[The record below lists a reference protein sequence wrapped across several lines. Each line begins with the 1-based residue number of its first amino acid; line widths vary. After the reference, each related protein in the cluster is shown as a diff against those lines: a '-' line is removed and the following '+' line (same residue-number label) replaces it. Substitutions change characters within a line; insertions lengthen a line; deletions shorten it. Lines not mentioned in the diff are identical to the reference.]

1 MKKIIYILLII
12 TAILPGLSS
21 LADNPVELRIPDET
35 ATVGDFINIPV
46 YVDNSVTGENVY
58 SYQFQIYY
66 YSSSLTFVS
75 IETAGTLLESWGAPI
90 TNISVTNYLSIA
102 GAGSTPLSGTGI
114 LFYMRFECISSGGSP
129 LYFNG
134 GDANNYFNEG
144 TPGVT
149 LDDGYISI
157 TALPAIDI
165 YPDNGLLSVGEGMQF
180 NVSGGTAPYS
190 WFVTNPAIA
199 SINSSG
205 LLSANAHGL
214 TKVVVEDDNGIRD
227 TTTSWIE
234 IRAMQLSFH
243 DTTAWQ
249 GSTIDIPIYTT
260 SLSGLDI
267 MSGNISFSFNQNILT
282 PTTLI
287 TTGTLLDG
295 YSVSFNNS
303 NAGNVNIAF
312 AGTSPVSG
320 NEVLLYIRFDVSSV
334 NTGGSWLSFTEA
346 MFNEDLPAT
355 TDNGYFSTINF
366 STISVSPN
374 TYTLV
379 AGETHQFTATG
390 GIAPYIWTTSDN
402 TIATID
408 ATGLLTAHHSGLIQV
423 TATDDVGASGTTGN
437 ITVYDTYID
446 IDNADAMVNS
456 VYDLKV
462 NILDFPIGQDVYSF
476 NGTIS
481 FKTPELIALSIVPGP
496 QNAGWSMVSNV
507 SGNQISFAGA
517 GTSPIT
523 SAGVLFKVRFQ
534 LTPDLTIG
542 EVAYV
547 NFVEISLNE
556 GVPLPITTNG
566 NITGTEGGQQQIPLS
581 SGYSFISSRI
591 IPFYPDMLNVLSDNL
606 DNLDFVR
613 NTAGQML
620 RKIGPVWVNSI
631 GDWVTTEGYLFRMN
645 NADELL
651 LEGDEINQQTPVI
664 LNFGYQII
672 SYLPEQQINTADVF
686 ANVLDNL
693 NFVRNTAGQ
702 MFRKIGPIWV
712 NSIGDMQAGEGYL
725 VKMNAEDV
733 LIYPEATDNLISYKT
748 AKPEHYKVIDGNPYD
763 PIWTIYF
770 EKGTLDQGD
779 EIGVYDGEKLV
790 GGGKVISDNIFENP
804 IPVFSNL
811 YQNGNSTIFKFWKKN
826 KKEEYILSNY
836 AFSNPYQDAWIEDV
850 FPSKDGEYSL
860 LRFST
865 TGISNKTTTNH
876 SITIYPNP
884 SEGIF
889 NISIEGINGDIK
901 LKIIDIHGNIY
912 RFFEIEGIKSFTKKQ
927 LKLKNLPVGVY
938 FINIGGKDFNQVK
951 KIVIQ

>member
-1 MKKIIYILLII
+1 MKKIIYILLLI
-12 TAILPGLSS
+12 TAVLPGLSS

-75 IETAGTLLESWGAPI
+75 VETAGTLSESWGTPM

-102 GAGSTPLSGTGI
+102 GAGATPLSGTGI

-129 LYFNG
+129 LYFNS

-144 TPGVT
+144 TPGLT

-157 TALPAIDI
+157 AALPTINV
-165 YPDNGLLSVGEGMQF
+165 YPDNGLLTVGSQMQF

-190 WFVTNPAIA
+190 WFVTNSAVA

-214 TKVVVEDDNGIRD
+214 TKVVAEDDNGIRD
-227 TTTSWIE
+227 TITGLIE
-234 IRAMQLSFH
+234 IRAMQVSFH

-260 SLSGLDI
+260 NLSGLDI

-320 NEVLLYIRFDVSSV
+320 DGVLLYIRFDVSSV
-334 NTGGSWLSFTEA
+334 NTGGLYLNFTEA
-346 MFNEDLPAT
+346 IFNENLPAT
-355 TDNGYFSTINF
+355 TDNGYFTTINF
-366 STISVSPN
+366 STITVSPN
-374 TYTLV
+374 TFTLV

-390 GIAPYIWTTSDN
+390 GIVPYIWTTSNN

-462 NILDFPIGQDVYSF
+462 NILDFPIGQDIYSF
-476 NGTIS
+476 NGIIS
-481 FKTPELIALSIVPGP
+481 FKIPELTALNIVPGP
-496 QNAGWSMVSNV
+496 QNGGWSMVSNV

-542 EVAYV
+542 EAAYV
-547 NFVEISLNE
+547 NFVEINLNE
-556 GVPLPITTNG
+556 GVPLPIATNG
-566 NITGTEGGQQQIPLS
+566 SITGTEGDQQQITLS
-581 SGYSFISSRI
+581 SGYSFISSGI

-631 GDWVTTEGYLFRMN
+631 GNWITTEGYLFRMN
-645 NADELL
+645 SGDELIISGEPIDPQSPINL
-651 LEGDEINQQTPVI
+651 LY
-664 LNFGYQII
+664 GYQLI
-672 SYLPEQQINTADVF
+672 SYLPEQPINTADVF

-693 NFVRNTAGQ
+693 DFVRNTAGQ

-733 LIYPEATDNLISYKT
+733 LIYPEATDNLIAYKT
-748 AKPEHYKVIDGNPYD
+748 QKPEHYKVIEGNPYD
-763 PIWTIYF
+763 PVWTIYF
-770 EKGTLDQGD
+770 EHGPFNIGD
-779 EIGVYDGEKLV
+779 EIGAYDGEILV
-790 GGGKVISDNIFENP
+790 GAGIVISDNILENS

-811 YQNGNSTIFKFWKKN
+811 YQNGNSPIFKVWN
-826 KKEEYILSNY
+826 KSENEEYVISDY
-836 AFSNPYQDAWIEDV
+836 VFSNPYQDAWTEDV
-850 FPSKDGEYSL
+850 FPENDGEYSL
-860 LRFST
+860 LHFSI
-865 TGISNKTTTNH
+865 TGILDKNPINPSF
-876 SITIYPNP
+876 TIYPNP
-884 SEGIF
+884 SKGIS
-889 NISIEGINGDIK
+889 NISIEGVSGKVLMEVFDV
-901 LKIIDIHGNIY
+901 HGNVH
-912 RFFEIEGIKSFTKKQ
+912 RFFEIEGISSTTTKQ
-927 LKLKNLPVGVY
+927 LDLKELPAGVY
-938 FINIGGKDFNQVK
+938 FINFSGNNFNQVK